1 MAVPVLTEQERANAL
16 KKAQEARS
24 KRTELRK
31 KLKSGEVQLVVIL
44 DETANETMTRMRVK
58 YLLESLP
65 NVGKATAKKLMEE
78 IGIDEA
84 RRVQGLGARQ
94 RAALLEALA

>member
-1 MAVPVLTEQERANAL
+1 MAIPILTPEERADAL
-16 KKAQEARS
+16 KKAQESRS
-24 KRTELRK
+24 KRTEMRK
-31 KLKSGEVQLVVIL
+31 KLKTGEMSITRVLEEKEDEVIK
-44 DETANETMTRMRVK
+44 RMRVK

-65 NVGKATAKKLMEE
+65 NIGKATTLKLMTD

>member
-1 MAVPVLTEQERANAL
+1 MSVPVLTELERSNAL

-31 KLKSGEVQLVVIL
+31 KLKTGEVQLAQIL
-44 DETANETMTRMRVK
+44 NEPENETMTRMRVK

-65 NVGKATAKKLMEE
+65 HIGKATSKKMMEE

-84 RRVQGLGARQ
+84 RRVQGLGTRQ

>member
-1 MAVPVLTEQERANAL
+1 MAIPVLTDEQRADAL

-24 KRTELRK
+24 RRTEMRK
-31 KLKSGEVQLVVIL
+31 KLKAGEVTLL
-44 DETANETMTRMRVK
+44 DVLNETENEVITRMRVK

-65 NVGKATAKKLMEE
+65 SVGKATTKKLMEE
-78 IGIDEA
+78 IGIDDA

-94 RAALLEALA
+94 RAALMEALG

>member
-1 MAVPVLTEQERANAL
+1 MSVPVLTEQERANAL

-31 KLKSGEVQLVVIL
+31 KLKTGEVQLTYIL
-44 DETANETMTRMRVK
+44 NETENETMTRMRVK

-65 NVGKATAKKLMEE
+65 HIGKATAKKMMED

-84 RRVQGLGARQ
+84 RRVQGLGTRQ